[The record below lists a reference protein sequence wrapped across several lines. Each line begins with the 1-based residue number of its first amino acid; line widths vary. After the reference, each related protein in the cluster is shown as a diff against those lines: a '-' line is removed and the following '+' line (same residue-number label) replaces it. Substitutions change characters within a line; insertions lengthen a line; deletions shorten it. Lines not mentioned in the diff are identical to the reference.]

1 MSLALTKRWN
11 MDHKVLCFA
20 LLYFCVQAYGG
31 EITDLTK
38 LCSKFGFSLLPCI
51 LISPYF
57 KFILGE
63 NGQPIAQSVKIE
75 KVTMEHCDQNNDDVC
90 LAHKGVEARGQ
101 IKFITTKKVETLTCS
116 LYGKIGGVGPWIPF
130 PGGGCPKNGCAS
142 LSEGKCPLSKGTS
155 GTYDIKITPPTY
167 APDVSFLMV
176 CRHSYF
182 CIYCSALVDC
192 FANLHNLIAIFRSRL
207 LPKLS

>member
-1 MSLALTKRWN
+1 
-11 MDHKVLCFA
+11 
-20 LLYFCVQAYGG
+20 
-31 EITDLTK
+31 
-38 LCSKFGFSLLPCI
+38 
-51 LISPYF
+51 
-57 KFILGE
+57 
-63 NGQPIAQSVKIE
+63 
-75 KVTMEHCDQNNDDVC
+75 MEHCDQNNDDVC

-167 APDVSFLMV
+167 APDIKVTAKIELKDGQKTAI
-176 CRHSYF
+176 
-182 CIYCSALVDC
+182 CIT
-192 FANLHNLIAIFRSRL
+192 
-207 LPKLS
+207 LPIKIVEK